1 MKRPA
6 ITGGGEL
13 FDGKRDA
20 CYRQS
25 TQPRA
30 FPAPSGLR
38 QQAGT
43 CEQTHRKGNNHVE
56 AYTPLVTAAA
66 GHRRRG
72 DLCGTVARRG
82 NARRRTRY
90 PPRRRVAR
98 DESEFLLAPLMVTIL
113 IGHHRLE
120 TQ

>member
-56 AYTPLVTAAA
+56 AYTPLDTAAA
-66 GHRRRG
+66 DHRRRG
-72 DLCGTVARRG
+72 ALCGTVARRG
-82 NARRRTRY
+82 DARCRTRH
-90 PPRRRVAR
+90 PRRRVAR
-98 DESEFLLAPLMVTIL
+98 HESEFLLAPLMVTNL

-120 TQ
+120 TQR